1 MGTLAVAIAAGVVTF
16 AVVDEVLLR
25 PLPMPDADRV
35 VVIWPWERATP
46 ATIGEVS
53 YATFRSWQQEAGEF
67 ELSAAMGSTTWGLVL
82 QEQESATIPVA
93 AVSASFVPLAGLASG
108 LHRSLRFTA
117 TAVMPKRRRLPPFRR
132 PPA

>member
-82 QEQESATIPVA
+82 RNKNRRRFPLPLFPLRSFRWPAWRA
-93 AVSASFVPLAGLASG
+93 ACTDPCV
-108 LHRSLRFTA
+108 SLR
-117 TAVMPKRRRLPPFRR
+117 RQ
-132 PPA
+132 